1 MIAVSMV
8 DITAAKIATNKIPP
22 RKIPALEEIISEKR
36 GPSSFWEK
44 NTGREIIPMKTTIP

>member
-1 MIAVSMV
+1 MV
-8 DITAAKIATNKIPP
+8 DMTAATIATNKIPP